1 VKDKVDKGECM
12 IEYCPTEKML
22 ADFFTKPLQGSLF
35 RTLRDVIMGY
45 KDIDSLIS
53 FAFEE
58 RVENEEIGEDKN
70 EKDES
75 DETMTYADVVKR
87 VKKVSFDLTTK
98 NKTLEQCSRLKTRR
112 LSNAHETAKTRH
124 LSNAH

>member
-1 VKDKVDKGECM
+1 
-12 IEYCPTEKML
+12 
-22 ADFFTKPLQGSLF
+22 
-35 RTLRDVIMGY
+35 MGY